1 METERPLSILP
12 SIKCSDCGAEIQISA
27 MGEHVCT
34 SQQKEDEP
42 SQKPKSPVASPITS
56 PSVEKQ
62 PSPLPPMK
70 QSLSRPPS
78 RPNRSPL
85 PRIDP
90 SVANKPYF
98 ARQELLSPEGSSGS
112 GHRTPRTPHTGRPG
126 RSPVMRS
133 ATSPSP
139 RLPREPSQEL
149 TGNMDCAFP
158 PFPTARS
165 KSAARVKSPVPDAY
179 YAPRSPMGT
188 GGANVVRK
196 LDTIAPGPF
205 NAPTRSASR
214 SPSENASARAP
225 PAITIDQPPVERAA
239 SPIFR
244 SASPVSYERP
254 VSPPARSASPP
265 QAPASPT
272 LSTVSTASTSPGG
285 TNREGRPIPQRP
297 VRPEPLDGFLA
308 MLKSE
313 SEAAGQQL
321 SNMTIR
327 SNTFPLP
334 PSKPKSPEPGSVV
347 RSPSAPPNRQRRPT
361 ISAPSQ
367 SAPSESL
374 PTISTTA
381 PALPPLP
388 TISSAMAPALPPLP
402 SATDVQKHAHPIVHA
417 PSDSASSASSTRSFK
432 SDISPPVSA
441 TSSVS
446 MLSSTLG
453 DLTDPSLVVAS
464 LQLKSKQTNR
474 LSPEDAFKPSFVAAE
489 QQQSP
494 VSIDERLDSPTEKM
508 DHFPLNPPRAS
519 ADFPESPV
527 VPGFLPKRPQSPMS
541 ATSTP
546 MASPP
551 TEHGFSSRPTS
562 SKRPGTSSKHICRGC
577 SEPIQGKSVKAADG
591 RLTGRYHKHCF
602 VCKTCKSAFATADFY
617 VIDNNPYC
625 EHHYHE
631 LNNSLCAHCDR
642 GIEGPYLE
650 TQQAQKF
657 HPSCF
662 TCIDCHKPLSDDYFE
677 IAGKVYCEQHA
688 FASAHR
694 QEGLGP
700 KRNMERRTTRFMVM

>member
-27 MGEHVCT
+27 MGEHMCP
-34 SQQKEDEP
+34 SQQKEDEVSP
-42 SQKPKSPVASPITS
+42 KPRSPIASPTAS
-56 PSVEKQ
+56 LLMEQQRSM
-62 PSPLPPMK
+62 LPPTK
-70 QSLSRPPS
+70 QSLNRPPS
-78 RPNRSPL
+78 RPNRTPL

-90 SVANKPYF
+90 SAANKPYQ
-98 ARQELLSPEGSSGS
+98 ARKELLSPDGSSSS
-112 GHRTPRTPHTGRPG
+112 GRRTPLTPLTGRPG

-158 PFPTARS
+158 PFPKARS
-165 KSAARVKSPVPDAY
+165 KSSARVKSPVPDAY
-179 YAPRSPMGT
+179 YAPRSPMGN

-196 LDTIAPGPF
+196 LDNIASGPF
-205 NAPTRSASR
+205 NAAARSTSR
-214 SPSENASARAP
+214 SPSANASTRAP
-225 PAITIDQPPVERAA
+225 PAITIDQPPTERAE

-254 VSPPARSASPP
+254 ASPAARSPSPP
-265 QAPASPT
+265 QAPASPA
-272 LSTVSTASTSPGG
+272 LSIASISPGG

-308 MLKSE
+308 LLKSE

-334 PSKPKSPEPGSVV
+334 PAAPKSPEIGSVV
-347 RSPSAPPNRQRRPT
+347 RSPSAPPTRQRRPT
-361 ISAPSQ
+361 ISGASQ
-367 SAPSESL
+367 SAPSDAL

-388 TISSAMAPALPPLP
+388 TISTAMAPALPPLP
-402 SATDVQKHAHPIVHA
+402 SAADLKKHAHPIVHA

-441 TSSVS
+441 SSSVS

-453 DLTDPSLVVAS
+453 DLSDPSLVVPS
-464 LQLKSKQTNR
+464 LQLRNKQTNR
-474 LSPEDAFKPSFVAAE
+474 LSPDDAFKPGFVAPE
-489 QQQSP
+489 QP
-494 VSIDERLDSPTEKM
+494 VSIGERLDSPTEKM
-508 DHFPLNPPRAS
+508 DHFPLHAPHGSPEV
-519 ADFPESPV
+519 DFPESPV
-527 VPGFLPKRPQSPMS
+527 VPGFLPQRSQSSMS

-562 SKRPGTSSKHICRGC
+562 AKRPGTSSKHICRGC

-591 RLTGRYHKHCF
+591 RLTGRYHKQCF

-650 TQQAQKF
+650 TQQGQKF

-662 TCIDCHKPLSDDYFE
+662 TCIDCQKPLSDDYFE

-688 FASAHR
+688 FASVQR

>member
-1 METERPLSILP
+1 M
-12 SIKCSDCGAEIQISA
+12 
-27 MGEHVCT
+27 
-34 SQQKEDEP
+34 
-42 SQKPKSPVASPITS
+42 
-56 PSVEKQ
+56 
-62 PSPLPPMK
+62 
-70 QSLSRPPS
+70 
-78 RPNRSPL
+78 
-85 PRIDP
+85 
-90 SVANKPYF
+90 
-98 ARQELLSPEGSSGS
+98 LSPDGSNSSGR
-112 GHRTPRTPHTGRPG
+112 RTPLTPLTGRPG
-126 RSPVMRS
+126 RSPGMRS

-139 RLPREPSQEL
+139 GLPREPSQIL

-165 KSAARVKSPVPDAY
+165 KSAAKVKSPVPDAH
-179 YAPRSPMGT
+179 YAPRSPMAM
-188 GGANVVRK
+188 GGGNVARK
-196 LDTIAPGPF
+196 LDRAATSPF
-205 NAPTRSASR
+205 IPTTRSTSR
-214 SPSENASARAP
+214 SPSVNTSNRAP
-225 PAITIDQPPVERAA
+225 PAITIDQPPVERAS
-239 SPIFR
+239 SPMFR

-254 VSPPARSASPP
+254 ASPPTRSASPP

-272 LSTVSTASTSPGG
+272 LSTASTSP

-308 MLKSE
+308 LLKSE

-321 SNMTIR
+321 SKMTIR

-334 PSKPKSPEPGSVV
+334 PPVPRSPEIGSVV
-347 RSPSAPPNRQRRPT
+347 RSPSAPPVRQRRPT
-361 ISAPSQ
+361 ISGSSQ
-367 SAPSESL
+367 SAPSDSL

-388 TISSAMAPALPPLP
+388 TTSTAMAPALPPLP
-402 SATDVQKHAHPIVHA
+402 SAADLQKHAHPIVHA

-441 TSSVS
+441 SSSVS
-446 MLSSTLG
+446 MLSTTLG
-453 DLTDPSLVVAS
+453 DLSDTSLIVPS
-464 LQLKSKQTNR
+464 LQLKSKQSNR
-474 LSPEDAFKPSFVAAE
+474 LSPDDAFKQNFVAAE
-489 QQQSP
+489 QP
-494 VSIDERLDSPTEKM
+494 VSIGERLDSPTEKM
-508 DHFPLNPPRAS
+508 DHFSPITPRAS
-519 ADFPESPV
+519 HELDLPESPI
-527 VPGFLPKRPQSPMS
+527 VPGFLPQRSPSSMSAVS

-562 SKRPGTSSKHICRGC
+562 AKRPGTSSKHICRGC

-650 TQQAQKF
+650 TQQGQKF

-662 TCIDCHKPLSDDYFE
+662 TCIDCQKPLSDDYFE
-677 IAGKVYCEQHA
+677 ISGKVYCEQHA
-688 FASAHR
+688 FASTQR